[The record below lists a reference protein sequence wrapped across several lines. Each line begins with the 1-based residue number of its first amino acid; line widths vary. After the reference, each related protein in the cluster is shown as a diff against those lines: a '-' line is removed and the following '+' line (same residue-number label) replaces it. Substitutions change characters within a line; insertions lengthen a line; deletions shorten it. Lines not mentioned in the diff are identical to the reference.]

1 MIEKVVDQHH
11 VKMLKETP
19 GKMVHTRS
27 TDRTSGRRLAF
38 YHPGIGSAI
47 AAATLEE
54 AIGFGCRKFIA
65 CGGCGVLAPDIAV
78 GQLVVLSGAIRDEG
92 ASYHYL
98 PPAREV
104 IANPLGVYTLVDMLK
119 NHGIPHLVGKTWT
132 TDGVY
137 RETPNRIATR
147 RSEVAWW
154 WKWKL
159 LA

>member
-1 MIEKVVDQHH
+1 
-11 VKMLKETP
+11 
-19 GKMVHTRS
+19 MVHTDLR
-27 TDRTSGRRLAF
+27 DRTSGKATSFLSSWHR
-38 YHPGIGSAI
+38 SAI

-119 NHGIPHLVGKTWT
+119 TTESLIWLGKP
-132 TDGVY
+132 G
-137 RETPNRIATR
+137 R
-147 RSEVAWW
+147 RMEYTVKHPIVLQQEGLRVAWW

>member
-1 MIEKVVDQHH
+1 MCYLFLQRSDRKS
-11 VKMLKETP
+11 
-19 GKMVHTRS
+19 GRS
-27 TDRTSGRRLAF
+27 TSCEDAGKKRLGRWSTPIYEIEHQGRRLAF

-119 NHGIPHLVGKTWT
+119 TTESLIWLGKTLD
-132 TDGVY
+132 DGWSI
-137 RETPNRIATR
+137 P
-147 RSEVAWW
+147 
-154 WKWKL
+154 
-159 LA
+159 

>member
-1 MIEKVVDQHH
+1 M
-11 VKMLKETP
+11 
-19 GKMVHTRS
+19 
-27 TDRTSGRRLAF
+27 
-38 YHPGIGSAI
+38 
-47 AAATLEE
+47 
-54 AIGFGCRKFIA
+54 
-65 CGGCGVLAPDIAV
+65 

-119 NHGIPHLVGKTWT
+119 TTESLIWLGKP
-132 TDGVY
+132 G
-137 RETPNRIATR
+137 R
-147 RSEVAWW
+147 RMEYTVKHPIVLQQEGLRVAWW